1 MPQSQGDVTT
11 QWTPKEITARLGISI
26 AVFQKHLFGAREI
39 ATIREAGITCIEL
52 SCVPRCFD
60 YRNKHQVSEIVSESQ
75 KQRVTIVSVHGPFNL
90 PYNLADEENFAVR
103 RILAYGKVHSFHLE
117 MWNRVEPCLLRCLHI
132 GDRDFVPF

>member
-26 AVFQKHLFGAREI
+26 AVFQKHVLGARDI
-39 ATIREAGITCIEL
+39 ATIRETGITRIEL

-90 PYNLADEENFAVR
+90 PYNLADEDRKF
-103 RILAYGKVHSFHLE
+103 
-117 MWNRVEPCLLRCLHI
+117 RC
-132 GDRDFVPF
+132 